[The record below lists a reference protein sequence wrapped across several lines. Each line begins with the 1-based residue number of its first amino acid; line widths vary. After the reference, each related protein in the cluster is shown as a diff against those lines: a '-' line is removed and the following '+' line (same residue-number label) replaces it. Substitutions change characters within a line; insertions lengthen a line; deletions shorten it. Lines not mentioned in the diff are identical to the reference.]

1 MLREKLL
8 GFFEEQR
15 GLVPLP
21 PLHLRAACTWGPAT
35 TGCLCVNEMIQG
47 LSHITLM
54 VTDLDR
60 AKAFF
65 EGVLGAREVYASGEQ
80 TFSIAREK
88 FFLLGDT
95 WFAVMEGEAPPRS
108 YQHIALQ
115 IDEADYEA
123 WLAKINQ
130 AGLEIR
136 PGRDR
141 CPGKAAPSIFMTMTN
156 HLL

>member
-1 MLREKLL
+1 
-8 GFFEEQR
+8 
-15 GLVPLP
+15 
-21 PLHLRAACTWGPAT
+21 
-35 TGCLCVNEMIQG
+35 MIQG

-60 AKAFF
+60 ARAFF
-65 EGVLGAREVYASGEQ
+65 EDVLGAREVYASGEQ

-108 YQHIALQ
+108 YQHIALE

-123 WLAKINQ
+123 WLARINQ

-141 CPGKAAPSIFMTMTN
+141 VPGEGRSIYFYDHDG
-156 HLL
+156 HLFELHTGNLAERLARYREGEMEHPQDS

>member
-1 MLREKLL
+1 
-8 GFFEEQR
+8 
-15 GLVPLP
+15 
-21 PLHLRAACTWGPAT
+21 
-35 TGCLCVNEMIQG
+35 MIRG

-60 AKAFF
+60 ARAFF
-65 EGVLGAREVYASGEQ
+65 EDVLGAREVYASGER

-115 IDEADYEA
+115 IDEADYNS
-123 WLAKINQ
+123 WLKRIKD

-141 CPGKAAPSIFMTMTN
+141 VPGEGRSIYFYDHDN
-156 HLL
+156 HLFELHTGNLAERLERYREGPGGHGES